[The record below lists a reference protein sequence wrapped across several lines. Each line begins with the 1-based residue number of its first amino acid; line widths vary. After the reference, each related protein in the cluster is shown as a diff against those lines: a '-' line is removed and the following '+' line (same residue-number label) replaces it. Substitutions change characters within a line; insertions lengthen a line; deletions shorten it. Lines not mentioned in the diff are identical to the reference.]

1 MHVVIH
7 VHIHMYTCTTH
18 VLIHILMMSLQP
30 LEFTDV
36 AAYLRFQPR
45 TRVMSLLYTC
55 KVFTALA
62 LLHSPVMSLLFACK
76 VFTALALLLVAFAG
90 GIAPVL
96 LHSLK
101 VSARSVAACNALA
114 GGVLLAAALV
124 HLLPDAT
131 ENLQGLGRYLQR
143 LQDPDSDDAFP
154 IASVVAASAFLML
167 ATLESYMGVGEIHN
181 HGSPPIP
188 VKETDSGTACEENWN
203 VTAVCD
209 LSPSNRE
216 ALLDSKPADSGSKPH
231 SKQGSAHSLVLALA
245 VHSFIEGMSLGAQG
259 HLSSFVG
266 IAVAIT
272 AHKGLAGFALGSNMI
287 ASCSNTTVY
296 VGVTIFALCSPVGMM
311 VGSEATRY
319 LSATGVGLLIAVAS
333 GTFLYCAL
341 PDLILPSLHLHGCA
355 IVYFNTFL
363 GMLAMSVLELWV

>member
-1 MHVVIH
+1 M
-7 VHIHMYTCTTH
+7 
-18 VLIHILMMSLQP
+18 
-30 LEFTDV
+30 
-36 AAYLRFQPR
+36 
-45 TRVMSLLYTC
+45 
-55 KVFTALA
+55 
-62 LLHSPVMSLLFACK
+62 
-76 VFTALALLLVAFAG
+76 FTALALLLVAFAG
-90 GIAPVL
+90 GVAPVV

-101 VSARSVAACNALA
+101 VSERSVAACNALA

-131 ENLQGLGRYLQR
+131 ENLQGFGRYLQR
-143 LQDPDSDDAFP
+143 LQDPESDDTFP
-154 IASVVAASAFLML
+154 IASVVVAFAFLML
-167 ATLESYMGVGEIHN
+167 ATMESYLGVGEIHK
-181 HGSPPIP
+181 HGSPLIP
-188 VKETDSGTACEENWN
+188 AKETDEDAELSGAACEEKWN
-203 VTAVCD
+203 VTAVCH

-272 AHKGLAGFALGSNMI
+272 AHKGLAGFALGSNMV

-311 VGSEATRY
+311 VGSEATRF

-341 PDLILPSLHLHGCA
+341 PDLILPSLHVHGCA
-355 IVYFNTFL
+355 IVYFNTFV
-363 GMLAMSVLELWV
+363 GMLAMSVLALWV